1 MDGKWVD
8 LGLKIFQSG
17 TFFDLNHIVR
27 SVTTPTQT
35 GFFDMVF
42 YKLYTVF
49 LEYNHHE
56 SGIWLDKI

>member
-1 MDGKWVD
+1 MKLYDQWPRPRKHD
-8 LGLKIFQSG
+8 
-17 TFFDLNHIVR
+17 
-27 SVTTPTQT
+27 
-35 GFFDMVF
+35 FFDMVF